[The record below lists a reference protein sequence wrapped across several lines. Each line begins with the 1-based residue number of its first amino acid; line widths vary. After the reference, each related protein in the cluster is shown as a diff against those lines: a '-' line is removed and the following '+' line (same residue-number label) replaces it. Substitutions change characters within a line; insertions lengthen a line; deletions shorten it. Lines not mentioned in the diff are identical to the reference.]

1 MSRNLEFVIRNL
13 VFCLLM
19 RRHIH
24 SARDFMLPII
34 DFFYPP
40 FKGLMNIQTFRY
52 LASGGG
58 NTLLGLLVYYISYK
72 YIFFEKMF
80 DFGFYAFKG
89 HIAAL
94 IASFLV
100 TFPVGFFMAKYVV
113 FSDSN
118 MRGRVQLLRYLMVCL
133 FNLAL
138 NYILLKILVERFRIY
153 PVFAQVITIIIVVL
167 FSYVAQRNFSF
178 KIDATEEE
186 ETTG

>member
-1 MSRNLEFVIRNL
+1 
-13 VFCLLM
+13 
-19 RRHIH
+19 
-24 SARDFMLPII
+24 
-34 DFFYPP
+34 
-40 FKGLMNIQTFRY
+40 MNIQTFRY

-58 NTLLGLLVYYISYK
+58 NTVLGLLVYYISYK
-72 YIFFEKMF
+72 FIFFEKTF

-94 IASFLV
+94 ISSFCV

-118 MRGRVQLLRYLMVCL
+118 MRGRVQLFRYLMVCL

-153 PVFAQVITIIIVVL
+153 PVMAQIITITIVII

-178 KIDATEEE
+178 RVDANEEE

>member
-1 MSRNLEFVIRNL
+1 
-13 VFCLLM
+13 
-19 RRHIH
+19 
-24 SARDFMLPII
+24 
-34 DFFYPP
+34 
-40 FKGLMNIQTFRY
+40 MNIQTFRY

-58 NTLLGLLVYYISYK
+58 NTVLGLMVYYISYK
-72 YIFFEKMF
+72 FIFFEKEF
-80 DFGFYAFKG
+80 DFSFYAFKG

-118 MRGRVQLLRYLMVCL
+118 MRGRVQLFRYGMVCL

-153 PVFAQVITIIIVVL
+153 PVLAQIITITIVIV

-178 KIDATEEE
+178 RVDANEEE